1 MSERDTRRGREGK
14 MPLGAHLLELR
25 KRLFLAAIGVV
36 IGAAIGW
43 MLSEWIWE
51 QLREPVT
58 AMAEAQHRKAEINYP
73 HITSAFDLRLQ
84 ISLYSGLILSSP
96 MWLYQIFAFLTPGLT
111 GKEKRYTFGF
121 FFTAVPLFFVGCAA
135 GWIVLPNIVGL
146 MASFA
151 PTDTVT
157 YFEATAYFNFVLKLM
172 LAIGVAFV
180 LPVFIVLLN
189 FAGIL
194 SAASIIKSW
203 RIAILVICLF
213 TAIATPAADVV
224 SMFMLAIP
232 MVLLYFLAYGIAYLH
247 DRRAAKR
254 AAALEAEYADLG

>member
-1 MSERDTRRGREGK
+1 VTERDTRRSREGK
-14 MPLGAHLLELR
+14 MPLGAHLIELR
-25 KRLFLAAIGVV
+25 KRLFLAAIG
-36 IGAAIGW
+36 ILLGAIVGW
-43 MLSEWIWE
+43 IFSEWIWE
-51 QLREPVT
+51 QLRGPVT
-58 AMAEAQHRKAEINYP
+58 AIAEYRRAEINYP
-73 HITSAFDLRLQ
+73 NITSAFDLRLQ
-84 ISLYSGLILSSP
+84 VAIYSGLILSSP

-111 GKEKRYTFGF
+111 KTEKRYTFSF
-121 FFTAVPLFFVGCAA
+121 FFTAVPLFFAGCAA
-135 GWIVLPNIVGL
+135 GWFVLPNIVKL
-146 MASFA
+146 MSSFA
-151 PTDTVT
+151 PTETVL

-172 LAIGVAFV
+172 LVIGIAFV

-194 SAASIIKSW
+194 SAASIIKAW

-213 TAIATPAADVV
+213 TAIATPSADVV

-232 MVLLYFLAYGIAYLH
+232 MILLYFVAYGVAYLH